1 MSKMVELK
9 QAGQSIWLDFIRR
22 SFISEQKLADLVA
35 RGLGGV
41 TSNPSIFEK
50 AIANSTDYDEDFLL
64 LVRQGK
70 SPGEIYEALVVEDIA
85 LAADALLPVYRQTEG
100 QDGFVSLEVSP
111 RLADNSDGTV
121 EEALHLWK
129 AVNRPNLMI
138 KVPATPA
145 GVKAIQT
152 LVSRGVNVNATLL
165 FSCANYED
173 VANAFMEGLENLA
186 AKGPTIPNGH
196 GVNRVA
202 SVASF
207 FVSRIDSAVDRLL
220 KQGNQPALLGR
231 IAVANA
237 KLAYA
242 RFQAVFSGPRW
253 EALAKQ
259 GARVQRLLWASTSV
273 KNPDYPD
280 LLYVE
285 PLIGPHTVNTL
296 PPETLEAFLDHGKA
310 DRTVDTGLE
319 QARADMDA
327 LEKIGIDLAQVT
339 DTLQKEGVEA
349 FANAFETLMQL
360 IEEKSRALNCIISG
374 YAENLGQYTE
384 EITAFRKTLME
395 KNILGRI
402 WSHDHTVWK
411 DSPKEIANR
420 LGWLASPKK
429 MLPAVGEILAFVDTV
444 RRDGINRVLLLGM
457 GGSSLAPEVF
467 AKIFGRKKGFC
478 ELKVLD
484 STDPGAVLD
493 AARWAHPRST
503 LFIIST
509 KSGGTVETLSFA
521 KYFYNFARQS
531 LGEQAGKNF
540 AVITDP
546 GSTLE
551 QMAHQYGFRKAF
563 LNDPDIGGRYSALS
577 YFGLVPAALLGVDIK
592 TLLKS
597 AEAMSINSS
606 PANCPFHGD
615 NSAARLGASMGV
627 LAASGRDKL
636 TLVLSPSLA
645 PLSSWIEQLVAEST
659 GKQGVGILPVE
670 EKILKEPQHYGPDR
684 FFVHLALEGEDFDRP
699 KLAALARAGHPVTCL
714 TFKDLHETGGEFF
727 RQEIAVAI
735 ACARLGVNPFD
746 QPDVESAK
754 VRAREM
760 MAQFKQ
766 EGKLPEQKPLLK
778 ENSLVLY
785 GDFSANSAREAFDS
799 FLAKARQG
807 DASGAG
813 RSYLC
818 IQAYLK
824 PSARV
829 DEWLDHAVKTLAQK
843 TGLAVVAGYG
853 PRFLHSTGQLHKGD
867 AGRGLFL
874 QITSQMPHDAVIPDR
889 MEGREGS
896 LTFGV
901 LKTAQALGDAQ
912 ALAEAGR
919 TVLGVHLADRDAMRG
934 LKHLSNLWG

>member
-1 MSKMVELK
+1 
-9 QAGQSIWLDFIRR
+9 
-22 SFISEQKLADLVA
+22 
-35 RGLGGV
+35 
-41 TSNPSIFEK
+41 
-50 AIANSTDYDEDFLL
+50 
-64 LVRQGK
+64 
-70 SPGEIYEALVVEDIA
+70 LVVEDITH
-85 LAADALLPVYRQTEG
+85 AADALLPVYRQTDG

-111 RLADNSDGTV
+111 KLADDAKGTV
-121 EEALHLWK
+121 EEALHLWT
-129 AVNRPNLMI
+129 AVDRPNLMI

-145 GVKAIQT
+145 GVVALKT
-152 LVSRGVNVNATLL
+152 LIGLGVNVNATLL
-165 FSCANYED
+165 FSCDNYEQ
-173 VANAFMEGLENLA
+173 VANAYLEGLGDLA
-186 AKGPTIPNGH
+186 AKGPSAPKGH

-220 KQGNQPALLGR
+220 KQGDDPALLGR

-237 KLAYA
+237 KLAYE
-242 RFQAVFSGPRW
+242 RFTAIFAGPRW
-253 EALAKQ
+253 EALQKQ

-285 PLIGPHTVNTL
+285 PLMGPHTVNTL
-296 PPETLEAFLDHGKA
+296 PPETLDAFLDHGKVGNTLGQ
-310 DRTVDTGLE
+310 DIE
-319 QARADMDA
+319 QARADIDA
-327 LEKIGIDLAQVT
+327 LKTLEIDLPQVT
-339 DTLQKEGVEA
+339 DTLQKDGVEA
-349 FANAFETLMQL
+349 FAASFDTLMQL
-360 IEEKSRALNCIISG
+360 IEQKSGALKCVISG
-374 YAENLGQYTE
+374 YMENLGKYTE
-384 EITAFRKTLME
+384 DVLAFRRTLME

-411 DSPKEIANR
+411 DSPKEISNR
-420 LGWLASPKK
+420 LGWLVSPKK
-429 MLPAVGEILAFVDTV
+429 MLPAVGEILAFVDAV

-484 STDPGAVLD
+484 STDPGAVLE

-563 LNDPDIGGRYSALS
+563 LNDPDIGGRFSALS

-592 TLLKS
+592 RLLKS
-597 AEAMSINSS
+597 AEAMSINTG
-606 PANCPFHGD
+606 PKNCPFHGD
-615 NSAARLGASMGV
+615 NTAARLGSSMGV

-645 PLSSWIEQLVAEST
+645 PLCAWIEQLVAEST

-670 EKILKEPQHYGPDR
+670 ETNLEVPQNYGPDR

-699 KLAALARAGHPVTCL
+699 RIAALAKAGHPVTCL
-714 TFKDLHETGGEFF
+714 TLKDIHDVGGEFF
-727 RQEIAVAI
+727 RQQMAVAI

-754 VRAREM
+754 VSARQM
-760 MAQFKQ
+760 MADFLQ
-766 EGKLPEQKPLLK
+766 EGRLPESPPLLE
-778 ENSLVLY
+778 ENGIVLY
-785 GDFSANSAREAFDS
+785 GDFPASSAKDAFDA
-799 FLAKARQG
+799 FLAKARPG
-807 DASGAG
+807 NPSSGAG

-824 PSARV
+824 PSPGV
-829 DEWLDHAVKTLAQK
+829 DDWLGQAVKKLSQK

-874 QITSQMPHDAVIPDR
+874 QITAKMAQDAVIPDE
-889 MEGREGS
+889 MGKSDGS

-901 LKTAQALGDAQ
+901 LKAAQALGDAQ
-912 ALAEAGR
+912 ALKEAGR
-919 TVLGVHLADRDAMRG
+919 SILGIRLAGKDTMPA
-934 LKHLSNLWG
+934 LNQLAELFE